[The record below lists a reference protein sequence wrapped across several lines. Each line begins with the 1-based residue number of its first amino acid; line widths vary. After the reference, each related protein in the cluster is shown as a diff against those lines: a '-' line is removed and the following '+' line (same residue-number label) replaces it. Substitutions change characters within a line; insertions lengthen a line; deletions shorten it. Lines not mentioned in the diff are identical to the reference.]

1 MLPLATSTPH
11 PFISLL
17 SAAKGKKI
25 LPRVTRH
32 FDQQRM
38 NTLLTLLIACFSQ
51 LDVISHAALLDSLDD
66 TPERADVER
75 QTQAFLS
82 SVLQSI
88 LPIIVKGNLRLVC
101 GLVGLLMHGQDIVAI
116 AKSRVCTNSCL
127 ILSCSDI

>member
-1 MLPLATSTPH
+1 
-11 PFISLL
+11 
-17 SAAKGKKI
+17 
-25 LPRVTRH
+25 
-32 FDQQRM
+32 M

-51 LDVISHAALLDSLDD
+51 LDIISHAALLDTLED

-116 AKSRVCTNSCL
+116 AKSRVREIRVPQFFFCL
-127 ILSCSDI
+127 ISHCSLAWPC